1 MVIFDDLSIAA
12 VYACF
17 KASMQAIFY
26 RGSLSVKSM
35 ATRLVIFEDNEVLR
49 NSLETLLDG
58 TEEYVVIGA
67 YADVLDAAAVMQHD
81 RPDVVIL
88 DIDMPKMDGISA
100 IPIIKE
106 TSPEV
111 SVVMYTQ
118 FEDDE
123 KLFSSLC
130 AGADGYVL
138 KKTSP
143 MKLFEAISEVG
154 KGGAPMSP
162 AIARKVLSSF
172 HLRQKSVR
180 HYYDL
185 TSREREVLQLLI
197 KGYSVKLIA
206 AELNI
211 AFDTSR
217 SHLRNVYKKL
227 HVNCGKEAIA
237 KILAEKIV
245 I

>member
-1 MVIFDDLSIAA
+1 MSI
-12 VYACF
+12 
-17 KASMQAIFY
+17 
-26 RGSLSVKSM
+26 
-35 ATRLVIFEDNEVLR
+35 RLVIFEDNEVLR

-58 TEEYVVIGA
+58 TEEYEVIGA
-67 YADVLDAAAVMQHD
+67 YADVLNAAAVMQHD
-81 RPDVVIL
+81 TPDVVIL

-106 TSPEV
+106 VSPEV

-143 MKLFEAISEVG
+143 MKLFEAISEVC

-162 AIARKVLSSF
+162 AIAKKVLSSF
-172 HLRQKSVR
+172 RSRQSPER
-180 HYYDL
+180 DHYDL
-185 TSREREVLQLLI
+185 TTREKEVLHLLI

-206 AELNI
+206 AELHI

>member
-1 MVIFDDLSIAA
+1 M
-12 VYACF
+12 
-17 KASMQAIFY
+17 AI
-26 RGSLSVKSM
+26 
-35 ATRLVIFEDNEVLR
+35 RLVIFEDNEMLR
-49 NSLETLLDG
+49 NSLATLLSDSDD
-58 TEEYVVIGA
+58 YILVGA
-67 YADVLDAAAVMQHD
+67 YGDVLNAKTISADD
-81 RPDVVIL
+81 LPDVVIL

-106 TSPEV
+106 VNPEI
-111 SVVMYTQ
+111 SVIMYTQ

-143 MKLFEAISEVG
+143 LKLFEAIGEVM

-162 AIARKVLSSF
+162 AIARKVLGSF
-172 HLRQKSVR
+172 RNRQKPVNE
-180 HYYDL
+180 HYDL
-185 TSREREVLQLLI
+185 TDRETEVLRLLI
-197 KGYSVKLIA
+197 KGYSVKFIA
-206 AELNI
+206 AELGI

-217 SHLRNVYKKL
+217 SHLRNIYKKL

-237 KILAEKIV
+237 KVLAEKI
-245 I
+245 IL